1 MDERMNMD
9 DLLIKYLLGEA
20 TPDEIA
26 RVERWLAAGAANRAR
41 YEQFKTIWSIS
52 RQTAIPASQDTGAA
66 LQRFR
71 QRNAA
76 ANRPEQGSHIN
87 HPELNGHTG
96 KSYPTRPIRS
106 LRAWRIAAALTGT
119 ILIGGGTWYMLSRP
133 GKTLVH
139 PAPAAAS
146 ITKAKNP
153 ASALSPATASVDT
166 EAGTIVKS
174 IPPPAD
180 ATTPAPWQQVATG
193 NTIESV
199 SLPDNSIVTLNRYS
213 SISYPSGNNK
223 RGLTLHLKGEAFFSV
238 THDPSRPFVVQVND
252 VTVKV
257 LGTSFE
263 VRSGGIGTGSGP
275 GTDAGVTTTEFVV
288 ETGAIRITR
297 GRDSLILH
305 AGEKTIVLPKE
316 KLKMQPSKDRLYG
329 YYLDRPLI
337 CDSVSLR
344 RLVEVLNESYN
355 VHVVIG
361 RRELDSLPLTTVFHH
376 EPLEKIL
383 SVIAATFDLS
393 IVHQG
398 QSIILK

>member
-20 TPDEIA
+20 TQDEIV
-26 RVERWLAAGAANRAR
+26 RVEQWLAAGAANRAR
-41 YEQFKTIWSIS
+41 YEQFETIWGIS
-52 RQTAIPASQDTGAA
+52 RQTAIPAPQDTGAA

-76 ANRPEQGSHIN
+76 AKR
-87 HPELNGHTG
+87 PELNGHSV
-96 KSYPTRPIRS
+96 KSYPGRPIRR
-106 LRAWRIAAALTGT
+106 LRLWRIAAVFAGIL
-119 ILIGGGTWYMLSRP
+119 LIGAGAFYRLTRSNIASVTRQP
-133 GKTLVH
+133 G
-139 PAPAAAS
+139 PIS
-146 ITKAKNP
+146 P
-153 ASALSPATASVDT
+153 ASALTPAIAPADS
-166 EAGTIVKS
+166 EGGPIVNS

-180 ATTPAPWQQVATG
+180 AATPDRWRQVATG
-193 NTIESV
+193 NTTELV

-213 SISYPSGNNK
+213 SISYPSGNSK
-223 RGLTLHLKGEAFFSV
+223 RGLTMHLKGEAFFSI
-238 THDPSRPFVVQVND
+238 THDASRPFVVHVND

-263 VRSGGIGTGSGP
+263 VRSGGIGTGSTPGAGSTPGTGSGP
-275 GTDAGVTTTEFVV
+275 GTDSGMTTTELVV
-288 ETGAIRITR
+288 ETGVIRITR

-329 YYLDRPLI
+329 YYLDRPLV

-344 RLVEVLNESYN
+344 RLVEVINESYN
-355 VHVVIG
+355 AHVVIG

-393 IVHQG
+393 IVHEG

>member
-26 RVERWLAAGAANRAR
+26 RVEQWLAAGAANRVR

-96 KSYPTRPIRS
+96 KSHPTRPIRS

-139 PAPAAAS
+139 PAPAASS
-146 ITKAKNP
+146 ITRAKNP

-166 EAGTIVKS
+166 EAGTIVNS

-180 ATTPAPWQQVATG
+180 VATPALSSQQVATG
-193 NTIESV
+193 NTTESV

-223 RGLTLHLKGEAFFSV
+223 RGLTLHLKGEAFFSIA
-238 THDPSRPFVVQVND
+238 HDPSRPFVVQVND

-263 VRSGGIGTGSGP
+263 VRSG
-275 GTDAGVTTTEFVV
+275 TDTGVTTTELVV
-288 ETGAIRITR
+288 ETGAIRVTR

-316 KLKMQPSKDRLYG
+316 KLKMQPGKDRLYG
-329 YYLDRPLI
+329 YYLDRPLV